1 MRSSRFRIL
10 SIALVT
16 LAIAP
21 VGFAAGFSIFEQG
34 AKATGM
40 GGAFAATA
48 DDPSAMFYNVAGIAF
63 QRETTAMLGGTLI
76 SFRNEF
82 TGGDY
87 EFPGPDTTEG
97 FEDHLF
103 TPPNAYLVIP
113 VGENAT
119 FGIGQFTPF
128 GLRTHWENQ
137 DEFTGRFVAQDTNLK
152 VFSLQPSFA
161 WKTSND
167 KFAIGAGVEYRVSK
181 VALERNIPA
190 INPFTLQ
197 VADVG
202 HIALTSDEINDD
214 FGWNVGLM
222 FRPSETWSVGVTY
235 RAPITIDYEGDADFQ
250 QISTGNPQFDG
261 LVAAGFPP
269 DQKIKTSVDFPAIAS
284 FGIATTAI
292 PTWTFE
298 FDAVL
303 MTWSEFETLVV
314 DFENPSTP
322 DLVNE
327 ENWEDSWS
335 YRFGANKQVNDM
347 WQVRLGV
354 VWDET
359 PQPVENVGPLLP
371 DSNRLGLSFGVGL
384 KHGNWRID
392 LSELYLPFVDRDTL
406 GQNQD
411 NYNGVYETTAN
422 LMSMNIGYTF

>member
-10 SIALVT
+10 TIALVT

-48 DDPSAMFYNVAGIAF
+48 NDPSAMFYNVAGIAY

-87 EFPGPDTTEG
+87 EFPGPGTTEG

-103 TPPNAYLVIP
+103 TPPNAYMVIP

-128 GLRTHWENQ
+128 GLRTHWEDQ
-137 DEFTGRFVAQDTNLK
+137 DDFTGRFVAQDTNLK

-161 WKTSND
+161 WKTSD
-167 KFAIGAGVEYRVSK
+167 DRFAVGVGVEYRVSK

-197 VADVG
+197 VADIG
-202 HIALTSDEINDD
+202 HVALTSDEINDD

-235 RAPITIDYEGDADFQ
+235 RAPITIDYEGEADFQ

-314 DFENPSTP
+314 DFENAATP

-327 ENWEDSWS
+327 ENWDDSWS

-422 LMSMNIGYTF
+422 LLSMNIGYTF